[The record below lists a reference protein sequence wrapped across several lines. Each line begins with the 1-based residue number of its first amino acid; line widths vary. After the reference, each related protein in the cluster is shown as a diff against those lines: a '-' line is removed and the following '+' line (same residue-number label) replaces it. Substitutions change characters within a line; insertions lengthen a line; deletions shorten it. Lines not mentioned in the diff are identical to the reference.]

1 MDIFKIIQESWNYYR
16 RHLYAVTLVMLPVI
30 CIVDLFNAVIPIDLK
45 NITALQGSLL
55 TLAPFVLLPLY
66 QAAIVVLL
74 KSRYDG
80 ANLTTGQCYRHGSD
94 AYVRL
99 LVMYIVMGI
108 AVFFGFMLLIIPGIY
123 LIGRFCLADYFCV
136 LEEKSYTESLTLSWN
151 ATKQFQWPILGGY
164 LLVALLQ
171 AMPTYLLGSLVGIL
185 ELENA
190 VVDFVIGAIST
201 ILMVMITA
209 YTFRVYCF
217 LEVDEPKQSE
227 VV

>member
-1 MDIFKIIQESWNYYR
+1 
-16 RHLYAVTLVMLPVI
+16 MLPVI
-30 CIVDLFNAVIPIDLK
+30 CIVDLLNAVIPIDLK

-80 ANLTTGQCYRHGSD
+80 ANLTTGRCYRHGSD

-217 LEVDEPKQSE
+217 LEVDEPKQGE